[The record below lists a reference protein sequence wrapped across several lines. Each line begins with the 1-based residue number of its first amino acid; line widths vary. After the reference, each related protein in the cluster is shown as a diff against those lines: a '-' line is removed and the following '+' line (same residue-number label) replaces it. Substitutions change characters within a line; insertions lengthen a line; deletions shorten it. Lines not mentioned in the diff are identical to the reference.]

1 MESLSDEEK
10 HKVIERTLLEK
21 KDYIKKYQEMK
32 GKVQQRRID
41 IIEERKMK
49 IAKQAEKKEQ
59 RKESLA

>member
-32 GKVQQRRID
+32 GKV
-41 IIEERKMK
+41 
-49 IAKQAEKKEQ
+49 
-59 RKESLA
+59 